1 MRTAGQK
8 MTNKIKS
15 YLEMGR
21 ELISSLLFP
30 ARCPVCDEILEPE
43 DVKKG
48 IHPACENKLY
58 PILGAVCMH
67 CGRPIG
73 GDNPFSKEYEYEST
87 KEYCYDC
94 VAKGYDKQSSIR
106 QAKALY
112 LYKGAIKTS
121 MYRLKYSNKREYAR
135 FFAKYAVKRYGAWMR
150 RMGIEVIVPVPMY
163 LPKQKK
169 RGYNQAECFANEISK
184 RIAIPTDVNMVRR
197 VMDTAP
203 QKGLG
208 EKQRKNNLKNAFQ
221 KGKNVVQY
229 SCAMVV
235 DDIYTT
241 GSTAEAVA
249 QELIKQGTHR
259 VYLMT
264 ICIGGDM

>member
-8 MTNKIKS
+8 MMNKIKRC
-15 YLEMGR
+15 LEIGR
-21 ELISSLLFP
+21 ELISSLFFP
-30 ARCPVCDEILEPE
+30 MRCPVCDEILEPE
-43 DVKKG
+43 EIRKG
-48 IHPACENKLY
+48 IHSACENKLY

-73 GDNPFSKEYEYEST
+73 DYNPSNKESEYEST
-87 KEYCYDC
+87 REYCYDC
-94 VAKGYDKQSSIR
+94 AAKGYDRNSSIR

-112 LYKGAIKTS
+112 LYKGAVKNT
-121 MYRLKYSNKREYAR
+121 MYRFKYSNKREYAT
-135 FFAKYAVKRYGAWMR
+135 FFAKQAVERYGVWMK

-163 LPKQKK
+163 PMKQKK
-169 RGYNQAECFANEISK
+169 RGYNQAECFAKEISK
-184 RIAIPTDVNMVRR
+184 HMGIPSNVNLVCRN
-197 VMDTAP
+197 MDTAP

-221 KGKNVVQY
+221 SGKNVVQY
-229 SCAMVV
+229 NCAMVV

-249 QELIKQGTHR
+249 QELIKQGTRR

-264 ICIGGDM
+264 VCIGGDM